1 MDDAKKLKLHYDFT
15 QEDADRVLEVG
26 SKLIEEAPDFVEA
39 LYNYLLPITEA
50 RMFLLD
56 QEVVERHKQHLKRW
70 YISLFSGDYDAAYFA
85 NLIRVGETH
94 VRIGL
99 PTHYVN
105 STISFVR
112 RYIGSRIE
120 AHFKGRD
127 DLFLLVGSCE
137 KILDI
142 NLDVFTGAYLEE
154 EMIAYSTVSKFK
166 LSLIGV
172 AKKVSDMT
180 DLVLVLALMLVVPFV
195 VGLFAYDIYLL
206 VASKVSMEEG
216 ILKVLGSLLILWA
229 VSELMEEEVR
239 HLRGEGFAI
248 AAFLGLAIAA
258 MIRKIL
264 ITSLS
269 GDKMIELLSYGGS
282 LLALGVVYW
291 VIVKNDIRIGRGK
304 GERRKFGPQDTDHRD

>member
-1 MDDAKKLKLHYDFT
+1 MDDAQKLKLHYDFT
-15 QEDADRVLEVG
+15 REDADRIAEVG
-26 SKLIEEAPDFVEA
+26 VKLMGEDADFVEA
-39 LYNYLLPITEA
+39 LYSYLLPIPEA
-50 RMFLLD
+50 RAFLLD
-56 QEVVERHKQHLKRW
+56 EEVVARHKRHLREW
-70 YISLFSGDYDAAYFA
+70 YVHLFSGKYDAAYFA
-85 NLIRVGETH
+85 RLVRIGETH

-99 PTHYVN
+99 PTHFVN
-105 STISFVR
+105 AAISFVR
-112 RYIGSRIE
+112 RHIGSRIGE
-120 AHFKGRD
+120 HFKGRD
-127 DLFLLVGSCE
+127 DLPLLIGSCE

-142 NLDVFTGAYLEE
+142 NLDVFTGSYLEE
-154 EMIAYSTVSKFK
+154 EMSAYSSVSKFK
-166 LSLIGV
+166 LRLIGV
-172 AKKVSDMT
+172 AKRASNMT
-180 DLVLVLALMLVVPFV
+180 DLVLVLALMLVAPFV

-206 VASKVSMEEG
+206 LAGEVSIEEG

-282 LLALGVVYW
+282 LLALGIVYW
-291 VIVKNDIRIGRGK
+291 VIVKNDIRIGRRK
-304 GERRKFGPQDTDHRD
+304 GEHRKYGQMDES

>member
-1 MDDAKKLKLHYDFT
+1 MNDAKKLRLHYEFT
-15 QEDADRVLEVG
+15 QEDENRILEVG
-26 SKLIEEAPDFVEA
+26 SKLIEEASDFIEA
-39 LYNYLLPITEA
+39 LYNYLLPITET

-56 QEVVERHKQHLKRW
+56 KEVAERHKRHLNEW
-70 YISLFSGDYDAAYFA
+70 YVRLLSGNYDAAYFA
-85 NLIRVGETH
+85 NLVRVGETH
-94 VRIGL
+94 VKIGL

-105 STISFVR
+105 STLSFIR
-112 RYIGSRIE
+112 RYISSRIE
-120 AHFKGRD
+120 VHFKGRD
-127 DLFLLVGSCE
+127 DLFLLIGSCE

-154 EMIAYSTVSKFK
+154 EMIAYSTVSRFK

-172 AKKVSDMT
+172 AKKVSDIT
-180 DLVLVLALMLVVPFV
+180 DLILVLALMLVVPLV

-206 VASKVSMEEG
+206 VTSKMSMEEG

-229 VSELMEEEVR
+229 ASELMEEEVR

-269 GDKMIELLSYGGS
+269 DNKMIELLSYGGS
-282 LLALGVVYW
+282 LLALGIVYW
-291 VIVKNDIRIGRGK
+291 VIIKNDIRIGRRK
-304 GERRKFGPQDTDHRD
+304 NEHRKFGKQDE

>member
-1 MDDAKKLKLHYDFT
+1 MIEAKKLRLHYDFT
-15 QEDADRVLEVG
+15 QDDEERVLEVG
-26 SKLIEEAPDFVEA
+26 SRLIEEAPDFVEA
-39 LYNYLLPITEA
+39 LYNHLLPISET

-56 QEVVERHKQHLKRW
+56 QEVVARHKRHLNAW
-70 YISLFSGDYDAAYFA
+70 YVRLFSGGYEAAYFA
-85 NLIRVGETH
+85 NLVRVGETH

-105 STISFVR
+105 STIGFIR
-112 RYIGSRIE
+112 RYISSRIGV
-120 AHFKGRD
+120 HFKGRN
-127 DLFLLVGSCE
+127 DLFLLIGSCE
-137 KILDI
+137 KILDM
-142 NLDVFTGAYLEE
+142 NLDVFTSAYLEE
-154 EMIAYSTVSKFK
+154 ELIAYSTVSKFK

-172 AKKVSDMT
+172 TKKVSDLT
-180 DLVLVLALMLVVPFV
+180 DLILVMALMLVVPMV

-229 VSELMEEEVR
+229 ASELMEEEVR

-269 GDKMIELLSYGGS
+269 NDKTFELLSYGGA
-282 LLALGVVYW
+282 LLALGMVYW
-291 VIVKNDIRIGRGK
+291 VVVKNDVRIGRRKGK
-304 GERRKFGPQDTDHRD
+304 HRKFGHDE

>member
-1 MDDAKKLKLHYDFT
+1 MNDAKKLKLHYEFT
-15 QEDADRVLEVG
+15 QEDEDRVLEVG
-26 SKLIEEAPDFVEA
+26 SKLIAEAADFVES
-39 LYNYLLPITEA
+39 LYNYLLPIAEA
-50 RMFLLD
+50 RIFLQD
-56 QEVVERHKQHLKRW
+56 PEVVERHKRHLNGW
-70 YISLFSGDYDAAYFA
+70 YVRLFSGNYDAAYFA
-85 NLIRVGETH
+85 KLVRVGETH

-105 STISFVR
+105 STLSFIR
-112 RYIGSRIE
+112 RHLNNRIDV
-120 AHFKGRD
+120 HFKGRD
-127 DLFLLVGSCE
+127 DLSLLIGSCE
-137 KILDI
+137 KILDM

-154 EMIAYSTVSKFK
+154 EMITYSTVSRFK

-172 AKKVSDMT
+172 AKKVSNVT
-180 DLVLVLALMLVVPFV
+180 DLVLVLALMLVVPLV
-195 VGLFAYDIYLL
+195 VGLFAYDIFLL
-206 VASKVSMEEG
+206 ATSKVSMEEG

-229 VSELMEEEVR
+229 ASELMEEEVR

-269 GDKMIELLSYGGS
+269 DDKMIELLSYGGS

-291 VIVKNDIRIGRGK
+291 MIIKNDVRIGRRKGK
-304 GERRKFGPQDTDHRD
+304 YQKFGQQD

>member
-15 QEDADRVLEVG
+15 QEDVDRILEVG
-26 SKLIEEAPDFVEA
+26 SKLIEEDSDFVEA
-39 LYNYLLPITEA
+39 LYSYLLPIAET
-50 RMFLLD
+50 RTFLPD
-56 QEVVERHKQHLKRW
+56 QEVVTRHKQHLKNW
-70 YISLFSGDYDAAYFA
+70 YIRLFSGNYDAAYFA
-85 NLIRVGETH
+85 KLVRIGETH

-112 RYIGSRIE
+112 RYIGGRISE
-120 AHFKGRD
+120 HFKGRD
-127 DLFLLVGSCE
+127 DLPLLIGSCE

-142 NLDVFTGAYLEE
+142 NLDVFTGSYLEE
-154 EMIAYSTVSKFK
+154 EMSAYSTVSKFK
-166 LSLIGV
+166 LRLIGV
-172 AKKVSDMT
+172 AKRVSNMT
-180 DLVLVLALMLVVPFV
+180 DLILILALMLVAPFV

-206 VASKVSMEEG
+206 LNGEVSIEEG
-216 ILKVLGSLLILWA
+216 ILKILGSLLILWA

-248 AAFLGLAIAA
+248 AAFLSLAIAA

-291 VIVKNDIRIGRGK
+291 VIVKNDIRIGRRK
-304 GERRKFGPQDTDHRD
+304 GEYRKFGQPDE

>member
-1 MDDAKKLKLHYDFT
+1 MDDAKKLRLHYDFT

-39 LYNYLLPITEA
+39 LYSYLLPIAEA

-56 QEVVERHKQHLKRW
+56 QEVVERHKQHLKGW
-70 YISLFSGDYDAAYFA
+70 YIRLFSGDYDAAYFA
-85 NLIRVGETH
+85 GLVRVGETH

-105 STISFVR
+105 STISFIR
-112 RYIGSRIE
+112 RHIGSRIE

-154 EMIAYSTVSKFK
+154 EMIAYSTVSRFK

-180 DLVLVLALMLVVPFV
+180 DLILVLALMLVVPFV

-269 GDKMIELLSYGGS
+269 GDKMIELLGYGGS
-282 LLALGVVYW
+282 LLALGMVYW

-304 GERRKFGPQDTDHRD
+304 GERRKFGQQDTDHRD

>member
-15 QEDADRVLEVG
+15 QEDADRILEVG
-26 SKLIEEAPDFVEA
+26 SKLIGEDSDFVEA
-39 LYNYLLPITEA
+39 LYNYLLPISEA
-50 RMFLLD
+50 RAFLLD
-56 QEVVERHKQHLKRW
+56 QEVVARHKRHLKEW
-70 YISLFSGDYDAAYFA
+70 YVRLLSGDYDAAYFA
-85 NLIRVGETH
+85 RLARIGETH

-112 RYIGSRIE
+112 RHIGSRIRE
-120 AHFKGRD
+120 HFKGRD
-127 DLFLLVGSCE
+127 DLLLLIGSCE

-166 LSLIGV
+166 LSLIGI
-172 AKKVSDMT
+172 AKRVSNMT
-180 DLVLVLALMLVVPFV
+180 DLILVLALMLVAPFV

-206 VASKVSMEEG
+206 LGGEVSIEEG

-248 AAFLGLAIAA
+248 AAFLSLAIAA

-269 GDKMIELLSYGGS
+269 GDKMIELLSYGGA
-282 LLALGVVYW
+282 LLALGIVYW
-291 VIVKNDIRIGRGK
+291 VIVKNDIRVGK
-304 GERRKFGPQDTDHRD
+304 RKG

>member
-15 QEDADRVLEVG
+15 QEDVDRILEVG
-26 SKLIEEAPDFVEA
+26 SKLIEEDSDFVEA

-50 RMFLLD
+50 RAFLLD
-56 QEVVERHKQHLKRW
+56 QEVVARHKQHLRHW
-70 YISLFSGDYDAAYFA
+70 YVRLFSGNYDAAYFA
-85 NLIRVGETH
+85 KLVRIGETH

-105 STISFVR
+105 STISFIR
-112 RYIGSRIE
+112 RYIGSRISE
-120 AHFKGRD
+120 HFKGRD
-127 DLFLLVGSCE
+127 DLPLLIGSCE

-142 NLDVFTGAYLEE
+142 NLDVFTGSYLEE
-154 EMIAYSTVSKFK
+154 EMSAYSSVSKFK
-166 LSLIGV
+166 LKLIGV
-172 AKKVSDMT
+172 AKRVSNVT
-180 DLVLVLALMLVVPFV
+180 DLVLILALMLVAPFV

-206 VASKVSMEEG
+206 FVGEVSIEEG
-216 ILKVLGSLLILWA
+216 ILKILGSLLILWA

-282 LLALGVVYW
+282 LLALGIVYW
-291 VIVKNDIRIGRGK
+291 VIVKNDIRIGRRK
-304 GERRKFGPQDTDHRD
+304 GESRKFGQPDE

>member
-1 MDDAKKLKLHYDFT
+1 MNDPQKIRLHYDFT
-15 QEDADRVLEVG
+15 QEDEDRVLEVG
-26 SKLIEEAPDFVEA
+26 SKLVVEASDFVEA
-39 LYNYLLPITEA
+39 LYNYLLPIAEA
-50 RMFLLD
+50 RIFLQD
-56 QEVVERHKQHLKRW
+56 QAVVERHKRHLTGW
-70 YISLFSGDYDAAYFA
+70 YVRLFSGDYDAAYFA
-85 NLIRVGETH
+85 NLVRVGETH

-99 PTHYVN
+99 PTHFVN
-105 STISFVR
+105 STLSFIRRFIS
-112 RYIGSRIE
+112 SRIE

-127 DLFLLVGSCE
+127 DLFLLIASCE
-137 KILDI
+137 KILDL

-154 EMIAYSTVSKFK
+154 EMIAYSTVSKLK
-166 LSLIGV
+166 LRLIGV

-180 DLVLVLALMLVVPFV
+180 DLLLVLALMLVVPMV

-206 VASKVSMEEG
+206 VATEVSLEDG

-229 VSELMEEEVR
+229 ASELMEEEVR

-269 GDKMIELLSYGGS
+269 DNRMMELLSYGGA

-291 VIVKNDIRIGRGK
+291 VIVKNDIRIGRSRSRHRKSGK
-304 GERRKFGPQDTDHRD
+304 QDE

>member
-1 MDDAKKLKLHYDFT
+1 MMDAKKLRLHYDFT
-15 QEDADRVLEVG
+15 QDDEDRVLEVG
-26 SKLIEEAPDFVEA
+26 SKLIEEASEFVEA
-39 LYNYLLPITEA
+39 LYNHLLPIPEA

-56 QEVVERHKQHLKRW
+56 QEVVERHKRHLNAW
-70 YISLFSGDYDAAYFA
+70 YVRLFSGGYEAAYFA
-85 NLIRVGETH
+85 NLVRVGETH
-94 VRIGL
+94 VKIGL

-105 STISFVR
+105 STIGFIR
-112 RYIGSRIE
+112 RYISNRIE
-120 AHFKGRD
+120 VHFKGRN
-127 DLFLLVGSCE
+127 DLFLLIGSCE

-166 LSLIGV
+166 LSLIGI
-172 AKKVSDMT
+172 AKKVSDIT
-180 DLVLVLALMLVVPFV
+180 DLILVMALMLVVPLV

-206 VASKVSMEEG
+206 VTTKVSMEEG

-229 VSELMEEEVR
+229 ASELMEEEVR

-269 GDKMIELLSYGGS
+269 DNKMMELLSYGGA
-282 LLALGVVYW
+282 LLALGMVYW
-291 VIVKNDIRIGRGK
+291 VIVKNDIRIGRRK
-304 GERRKFGPQDTDHRD
+304 SKHRKFGQQDE

>member
-1 MDDAKKLKLHYDFT
+1 MIDAKKLRLHYDFS
-15 QEDADRVLEVG
+15 QEDDGRVVEVG
-26 SKLIEEAPDFVEA
+26 SKLIEEASDFVEA
-39 LYNYLLPITEA
+39 LYNYLLPITETSV
-50 RMFLLD
+50 LLAD
-56 QEVVERHKQHLKRW
+56 QAVVERHKRHLKRW
-70 YISLFSGDYDAAYFA
+70 YVRLFSGDYDAAYFA
-85 NLIRVGETH
+85 SLVRVGETH

-105 STISFVR
+105 STLSFIR
-112 RYIGSRIE
+112 RYISSRVE
-120 AHFKGRD
+120 VHFKGRD

-142 NLDVFTGAYLEE
+142 NLDVFTSAYLEE

-180 DLVLVLALMLVVPFV
+180 DLVLVMALMLVVPMV

-206 VASKVSMEEG
+206 FSSKASMEEG

-229 VSELMEEEVR
+229 ASELMEEEVR

-248 AAFLGLAIAA
+248 AAFLSLAIAA

-269 GDKMIELLSYGGS
+269 DNKMIELLSYGGA

-291 VIVKNDIRIGRGK
+291 VIVRNDIRIGRRK
-304 GERRKFGPQDTDHRD
+304 SKHRKFGQQDE